1 MKNKHEYDKLMSQIK
16 VVKDRVRGVV
26 NGTYNGMYLHG
37 RAGTSK
43 THTVCSTLD
52 TLAVNYAYSNG
63 HLTPIGLFDLIS
75 ENRDRVIVLD
85 DVSAIFNQPIALQ
98 LLMAAL
104 GSRHDESGGR
114 YVRYKTAKGD
124 VVVDFTGGIICISNL
139 PLKGHHNEIL
149 SALNDRVFVINF
161 EPKDEQ
167 IIALLEM
174 LASKGVGGVA
184 AKNCQT
190 VCRFLV
196 NECKLRDI
204 RPTVRLFVDKAIK
217 DFQLYEMGGSE
228 THWKDLIV
236 SNLEQQ
242 LVELQHPTI
251 DLSREEQVEAER
263 RIALDIYL
271 NFEEPSERIN
281 NWKERIGKSQA
292 AFYRRVSELKKE
304 GRLP

>member
-1 MKNKHEYDKLMSQIK
+1 MNLHYDELMRQIK

-26 NGTYNGMYLHG
+26 KGAFNGVYLYG
-37 RAGTSK
+37 RAGTAK

-75 ENRDRVIVLD
+75 ENRDRAIVLD

-104 GSRHDESGGR
+104 GSRHDGSGVR
-114 YVRYKTAKGD
+114 YVRHKTANGD
-124 VVVDFTGGIICISNL
+124 TVVDFTGGIICISNL
-139 PLKGHHNEIL
+139 PLKGHHDEIL

-161 EPKDEQ
+161 EPSDEQ
-167 IIALLEM
+167 IIALLEV
-174 LASKGVGGVA
+174 LASNGVDGVA
-184 AKNCQT
+184 PAKCKT
-190 VCRFLV
+190 VCRFLI
-196 NECKLRDI
+196 NECKARDI

-217 DFQLYEMGGSE
+217 DFQLHGMGACE

-242 LVELQHPTI
+242 LIELQHPTN
-251 DLSREEQVEAER
+251 DLSRIEQTEAEC
-263 RIALDIYL
+263 RIALDVFL
-271 NFEEPSERIN
+271 TFETREERVEHWN
-281 NWKERIGKSQA
+281 QRTGKSQA
-292 AFYRRVSELKKE
+292 ALYRRFAKLKKE

>member
-1 MKNKHEYDKLMSQIK
+1 MKKNHDYDELMSQIR

-26 NGTYNGMYLHG
+26 KGAYNGMYLYG

-43 THTVCSTLD
+43 THTVCSTLE

-63 HLTPIGLFDLIS
+63 HLTPIGLFHLIS

-104 GSRHDESGGR
+104 GSRHDGSGIR

-139 PLKGHHNEIL
+139 PLEGHHDEIL

-161 EPKDEQ
+161 EPNDEQ
-167 IIALLEM
+167 IIALIEM
-174 LASKGVGGVA
+174 LASKGVAGVTA
-184 AKNCQT
+184 NKSQT
-190 VCRFLV
+190 VCRFLI
-196 NECKLRDI
+196 NECRARDI

-217 DFQLYEMGGSE
+217 DFQLHEMGGSE

-242 LVELQHPTI
+242 LIKLQHPTN
-251 DLSREEQVEAER
+251 DLSRAEQIEAER
-263 RIALDIYL
+263 RIALDTFL
-271 NFEEPSERIN
+271 TFEKPSERIEQ
-281 NWKERIGKSQA
+281 WIDRTGKSKPS
-292 AFYRRVSELKKE
+292 FYRRISELKRE